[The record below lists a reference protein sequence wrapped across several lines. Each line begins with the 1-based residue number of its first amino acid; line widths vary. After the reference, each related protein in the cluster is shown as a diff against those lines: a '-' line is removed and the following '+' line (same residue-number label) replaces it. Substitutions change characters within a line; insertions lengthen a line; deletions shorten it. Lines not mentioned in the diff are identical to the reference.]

1 MILIMFI
8 MMMMMNDM
16 LMMDDFDNLDY
27 GEDIV
32 VDD

>member
-1 MILIMFI
+1 MFI